1 LEAHIVRYLL
11 DAVFCVIYGRVLK
24 LRILEGRKEGRQG
37 GKKEGRKEARKKRR
51 RKRRKEGRKEEGRK
65 RKGHYVLGTGSG
77 FGHFSKD
84 VTAEDEAVIALSVL
98 ISSNKNFHN
107 QPACIIGC
115 LFTN

>member
-1 LEAHIVRYLL
+1 LCNIWQSTQITH
-11 DAVFCVIYGRVLK
+11 F
-24 LRILEGRKEGRQG
+24 GRKEGRKAG
-37 GKKEGRKEARKKRR
+37 REKGREEGSKEEKKKEK
-51 RKRRKEGRKEEGRK
+51 KEGRKEEGRK